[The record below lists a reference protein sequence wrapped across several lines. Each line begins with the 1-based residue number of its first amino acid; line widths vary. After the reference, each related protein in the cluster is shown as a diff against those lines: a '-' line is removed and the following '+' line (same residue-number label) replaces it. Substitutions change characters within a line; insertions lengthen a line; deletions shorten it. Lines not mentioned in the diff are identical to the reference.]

1 MAATTADAIVNRIR
15 SICSGPVFQLEEAV
29 SWVDFDLQ
37 PESNIDGVY
46 RIPPPSSQ
54 GSLGGFGYSEDRT
67 ESLQIWVARKHNGEY
82 AAVRRAL
89 SNDVHSLTA
98 AIIRDAHQVSGDYG
112 VTDEGRGH
120 AGAEV
125 PDATYMTMRL
135 TLPINYDAQW

>member
-1 MAATTADAIVNRIR
+1 MAAMTADQIVNRIR
-15 SICSGPVFQLEEAV
+15 SICSGPVFGFQEAV

-46 RIPPPSSQ
+46 RIPPMSSQ
-54 GSLGGFGYSEDRT
+54 GSLGGFGFYEDRQ
-67 ESLQIWVARKHNGEY
+67 ESVQIWVARKHNGDY
-82 AAVRRAL
+82 AAVRSAL

-98 AIIRDAHQVSGDYG
+98 AVMRDGHETSGDYA

-120 AGAEV
+120 AIAEV
-125 PDATYMTMRL
+125 PDTTYMTMRL